1 MNNISNYELA
11 ILNKTMER
19 IADSLE
25 DIASALS
32 SIDDGIAI
40 VNDTIETN
48 LERLV
53 PDE

>member
-1 MNNISNYELA
+1 MNNNSKYELS

-25 DIASALS
+25 DIANTLS
-32 SIDDGIAI
+32 SIDDGIAT

-53 PDE
+53 LDE

>member
-1 MNNISNYELA
+1 MNNISNYEL
-11 ILNKTMER
+11 
-19 IADSLE
+19 
-25 DIASALS
+25 S
-32 SIDDGIAI
+32 SIDDGIAT

>member
-11 ILNKTMER
+11 MLNKTMER
-19 IADSLE
+19 IVDGLE
-25 DIASALS
+25 DIASTLS
-32 SIDDGIAI
+32 SIDDGIAT

-48 LERLV
+48 LERLL

>member
-11 ILNKTMER
+11 KLNQTMER

-25 DIASALS
+25 DSASTLQ
-32 SIDDGIAI
+32 SIDDGIAT
-40 VNDTIETN
+40 VNDTIESN

>member
-1 MNNISNYELA
+1 MNNISNYECA
-11 ILNKTMER
+11 ILNNTSER

-25 DIASALS
+25 DIASTLS
-32 SIDDGIAI
+32 SIDDGIAT

-53 PDE
+53 SDE

>member
-11 ILNKTMER
+11 KLNQTMEC

-25 DIASALS
+25 DIASTLS
-32 SIDDGIAI
+32 SIDDGIAT
-40 VNDTIETN
+40 VNDTIESN